1 LIYALATLWY
11 ERNRYFSGVVA
22 VAFSA
27 VLVALQIGLLLG
39 NFSFVATP
47 VDLGGADIW
56 VGSPGLQSVDQCLP
70 IPEDWQNRLHGLD
83 GVTGVEVFLQGYVLW
98 SGPDG
103 KRVMCL
109 LIGTQVDEKAFG
121 PVGPLTPKLREALTE
136 QGAVVVDESDAEAL
150 GVTELGQRGEVAGRR
165 VRVVGFVK
173 GVKGLGV
180 SYLLTS
186 LQTAREIL
194 EAQGF
199 RDDQVQYV
207 LGRCPDPADRAR
219 VVERLRESGDVSAF
233 TREELSWSSQVYW
246 LTRTKGG
253 LTLGCSALLG
263 IIVGAA
269 VTSQTLYAATA
280 ASLREYAVLE
290 ALGIPTWRMAA
301 LVMAKSFWIGL
312 FGLALAVPVVALSAY
327 LVSALGT
334 RALLPPWLWA
344 GTAVLTLLMAL
355 VSGLLALPSLRLA
368 QPARLLR

>member
-1 LIYALATLWY
+1 VFYALTTLWY

-27 VLVALQIGLLLG
+27 VLVALQMGLLLG
-39 NFSFVATP
+39 NFSFVSTP

-56 VGSPGLQSVDQCLP
+56 VGSPGLQRVDQCLP
-70 IPEDWQNRLHGLD
+70 IPEEWQNRLAALP

-98 SGPDG
+98 SGPGD

-109 LIGTQVDEKAFG
+109 LIGTQMDETAFG
-121 PVGPLTPKLREALTE
+121 PVRPLDAKLRRALTE
-136 QGAVVVDESDAEAL
+136 PGSVVVDESEAANM
-150 GVTELGQRGEVAGRR
+150 GISEAGQRGEVAGQRC
-165 VRVVGFVK
+165 RVVGFVS

-180 SYLLTS
+180 AYLLTS
-186 LQTAREIL
+186 LETARHL
-194 EAQGF
+194 LAAQGF
-199 RDDQVQYV
+199 RGDQVQYI
-207 LGRCPDPADRAR
+207 LGRCPNPADAARAVR
-219 VVERLRESGDVSAF
+219 RLSQSREMSAY
-233 TREELSWSSQVYW
+233 TREELSWASRWYW

-263 IIVGAA
+263 VLVGAA

-301 LVMAKSFWIGL
+301 LVLAKSFWIGV
-312 FGLALAVPVVALSAY
+312 FGLSLAIPIVALSAY
-327 LVSALGT
+327 LFEWLGT
-334 RALLPPWLWA
+334 RAILPDWLWV
-344 GTAVLTLLMAL
+344 GTVVLTLVMAL

-368 QPARLLR
+368 QPAQLLR